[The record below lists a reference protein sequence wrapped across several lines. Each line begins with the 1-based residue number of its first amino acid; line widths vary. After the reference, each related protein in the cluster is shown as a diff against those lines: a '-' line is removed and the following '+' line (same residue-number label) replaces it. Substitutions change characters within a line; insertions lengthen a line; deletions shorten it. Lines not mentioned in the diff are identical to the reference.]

1 VQHLGSADGF
11 AAAAIVVAAAALGAI
26 ATRLLI
32 PLLRR
37 SGVLDRPNER
47 SSHNAPTP
55 RGGGIAVLGTVLVFW
70 LGLAAGGWITPRL
83 VAVALAALLLAAV
96 SWLDDLRG
104 LPPLLRLIAQ
114 AAAVATG
121 LAALPAPASADA
133 AWLGSTAALPILGIV
148 WLWWVN
154 LYNFMDG
161 IDGIAGCQTAA
172 IGGGLLTFTAI
183 GGGTD
188 ASVALLAAPI
198 LGAALGFL
206 LWNWAP
212 ARIFLGD
219 VGSVPL
225 GYLTGYLLLGLVVA
239 GAWKIAAI
247 LPLYFF
253 TDATLTLGRR
263 LLRGERV
270 WQPHRQHFYQRAV
283 RRGLGHAA
291 VVKRVILANLLLI
304 ACGWAAENGAGAAAL
319 PAAAVV
325 VAVLLAALAGGGQR
339 PTTS

>member
-1 VQHLGSADGF
+1 VQHLGSADAF
-11 AAAAIVVAAAALGAI
+11 AAAAIVVVAAALGAI

-32 PLLRR
+32 ALLRR
-37 SGVLDRPNER
+37 GGVLDRPNER
-47 SSHNAPTP
+47 SSHSAPTP
-55 RGGGIAVLGTVLVFW
+55 RGGGIAVVGTVLVFW
-70 LGLAAGGWITPRL
+70 LGLAAGCWVTPRL

-96 SWLDDLRG
+96 SWLDDLRD

-121 LAALPAPASADA
+121 LAALPAASVDA
-133 AWLGSTAALPILGIV
+133 AWFGSTAALPTLGIV

-161 IDGIAGCQTAA
+161 IDGIAGCETAA
-172 IGGGLLTFTAI
+172 IGGGLLAFTAI
-183 GGGTD
+183 GRGTD

-225 GYLTGYLLLGLVVA
+225 GYLTGYLLLSVAVA
-239 GAWKIAAI
+239 GAWRIAAI

-253 TDATLTLGRR
+253 ADATITLGRR
-263 LLRGERV
+263 LRRGERV
-270 WQPHRQHFYQRAV
+270 WQAHRQHFYQQAV
-283 RRGLGHAA
+283 RRGLNHAA
-291 VVKRVILANLLLI
+291 VVKRVIVTDLLLI
-304 ACGWAAENGAGAAAL
+304 ACGWASENGAGAAAL
-319 PAAAVV
+319 PVAAAI
-325 VAVLLAALAGGGQR
+325 VAALLASLAGSGR
-339 PTTS
+339 TPAPP